1 MISSFVEKHMAMTT
15 NDRFQRRDY
24 QLMDSSELYD
34 QLYGDGRLWQRDP
47 ASAMIDTEQTQASA
61 SIRKRP
67 WCCINHDVGL
77 GDAMM
82 NDTVDFTRWI
92 FVRLSASE
100 ACR

>member
-1 MISSFVEKHMAMTT
+1 
-15 NDRFQRRDY
+15 
-24 QLMDSSELYD
+24 
-34 QLYGDGRLWQRDP
+34 
-47 ASAMIDTEQTQASA
+47 MIDTEQTQASA

-100 ACR
+100 ACRCMQTRAELPAPVIPDQANEIERFNAALSTSEKPE